1 MFDSKKFLDE
11 YCGYEYDYNGT
22 YYEVIDVKYG
32 KVILQDLSSDY
43 STTMDLADWD
53 DFHSKYV
60 VTEANLGPLSES
72 LQAQLEVDF
81 EKEFGSFEDDKVGMS
96 SKEFLTLSKR
106 MDDFIDNWR
115 KNHGV

>member
-1 MFDSKKFLDE
+1 MFDSKRFLDE
-11 YCGYEYDYNGT
+11 YCGYEYDYHGT

-43 STTMDLADWD
+43 STTIDLADWD

-60 VTEANLGPLSES
+60 VKDLEPS
-72 LQAQLEVDF
+72 LHAQLEADF
-81 EKEFGSFEDDKVGMS
+81 EKEFGPFEDYNFEGMS
-96 SKEFLTLSKR
+96 SKEFLALSKR
-106 MDDFIDNWR
+106 MDNFVANWR